1 MAMLN
6 LGFCGG
12 FLGAREWKV
21 RSLGEMVRIDVQVAG
36 KCREVVKY
44 VTIVGVWR
52 QAIVRLV

>member
-1 MAMLN
+1 MLN

-21 RSLGEMVRIDVQVAG
+21 RSLGEMVRIHVQVAG

-44 VTIVGVWR
+44 VTRVGVWR
-52 QAIVRLV
+52 HALGRRGE